1 MTRRQYRFL
10 PRQLEFR
17 RLPRWRTL
25 RLGRLVIFLLGVVVG
40 VWGGAYLLFQWRPS
54 PALQA
59 AIENQEAENEH
70 LAILTA
76 QKDSMERL
84 TLAADSVERRIYQ
97 QIVPPAPAESV
108 QAETTARYPHLNALS
123 EEVLTWRLA
132 QVEYMLRSLI
142 RSEEILQSPELR
154 SARLPRRLPCD
165 CPDMGAGPRE
175 LIHPLTGQPQRH
187 EGIDFLIS
195 EGKPVR
201 ATAEGLVRT
210 IEGSRTD
217 GMRIIIQH
225 TPDLATLYYPVN
237 PEVQPGQWVSAGS
250 VIGTVVRLPLGRMP
264 LLHYEVLVDGK
275 PTDPF
280 PYLWGALTLSERLH
294 RKHALLLQPNGL
306 H

>member
-1 MTRRQYRFL
+1 M
-10 PRQLEFR
+10 
-17 RLPRWRTL
+17 
-25 RLGRLVIFLLGVVVG
+25 VFLLGVIVG
-40 VWGGAYLLFQWRPS
+40 GWGGAYLLFYWRPS

-59 AIENQEAENEH
+59 ITRKQEADGQH
-70 LAILTA
+70 LALLA
-76 QKDSMERL
+76 VQRDSLERL
-84 TLAADSVERRIYQ
+84 TFATDSIEHRIYQ
-97 QIVPPAPAESV
+97 QIVPPLPTDSI
-108 QAETTARYPHLNALS
+108 QPETTTRPLPMDALS

-142 RSEEILQSPELR
+142 RSEALLQSPELR

-165 CPDMGAGPRE
+165 CPEMGAGPRE
-175 LIHPLTGQPQRH
+175 LIHPLTGQIQRH

-201 ATAEGLVRT
+201 ATAEGLIRS
-210 IEGSRTD
+210 IEGKRGE
-217 GMRIIIQH
+217 GMRILIQH
-225 TPDLATLYYPVN
+225 TPTLATLYYPVN

-264 LLHYEVLVDGK
+264 LLHYEVLVEGE

-280 PYLWGALTLSERLH
+280 PYLWGAFTLTERLH